1 MHSFKPRQALQHF
14 LWRFAACTGLWM
26 LAQASWAQVIAVEP
40 TEKGLLYTTAPT
52 LTFLWP
58 ARQARAVLIF
68 IPGGEGR
75 LGLKEDRRNIG
86 GFYGNTLRPLSDETR
101 TSGSFHVVV
110 FDSPHELSSA
120 GAYPIS
126 RTTPDHLMRI
136 DSVVRHYQEK
146 FNLPIWLMG
155 HSNGAVSLVE
165 YYGKLVKADQA
176 SRLQGLVYSSARN
189 RAFFPAR
196 TQTPV
201 LFLAHEKDGCE
212 NSTLANARKVH
223 AELLGGSAVQTDFV
237 LVRGGEAEA
246 AHPCRSGFHM
256 YHGAEQEAFGAID
269 RFAAPLLGLTPR

>member
-1 MHSFKPRQALQHF
+1 MHSITPWQRRRHLSR
-14 LWRFAACTGLWM
+14 LFAGCIGLWM

-155 HSNGAVSLVE
+155 HSNGGISLTE
-165 YYGKLVKADQA
+165 FLKYLEKKKGLDLVQGVIA
-176 SRLQGLVYSSARN
+176 SGIRN
-189 RAFFPAR
+189 ESDFAPPTRFPM
-196 TQTPV
+196 
-201 LFLAHEKDGCE
+201 LFIHHEQDGCSNTRYAAARALYE
-212 NSTLANARKVH
+212 KIRPQARQPVEFRTLS
-223 AELLGGSAVQTDFV
+223 GGSP
-237 LVRGGEAEA
+237 EA
-246 AHPCRSGFHM
+246 AHPCSSGHHM
-256 YHGAEQEAFGAID
+256 YHGASDEAVQAID
-269 RFAAPLLGLTPR
+269 DFIARMTP

>member
-40 TEKGLLYTTAPT
+40 TEKGLFYTTAPT

-58 ARQARAVLIF
+58 ARQARAVLVF

-75 LGLKEDRRNIG
+75 LGLKEDRKNIG
-86 GFYGNTLRPLSDETR
+86 GFYGNTLRPLSDPTR

-110 FDSPHELSSA
+110 FDSPHELSSG
-120 GAYPIS
+120 GAYPSS

-165 YYGKLVKADQA
+165 YYSKLMKSGQA

-189 RAFFPAR
+189 GAFFPAR
-196 TQTPV
+196 TQLPV
-201 LFLAHEKDGCE
+201 LFLAHERDGCE
-212 NSTLANARKVH
+212 NSTLVNARKVH
-223 AELLGGSAVQTDFV
+223 ADLLSGSATQTDFV
-237 LVRGGEAEA
+237 LVRGGEAEG

-256 YHGAEQEAFGAID
+256 YHGAEDEAFSAID
-269 RFAAPLLGLTPR
+269 RFASPLLGQALR